1 MASDLDLDADADLE
15 NSFDVEGKITVF
27 CIEYSCT
34 FQFPNNLF
42 RKTMKLAAAMDNP
55 TVSSS
60 DN

>member
-1 MASDLDLDADADLE
+1 MASDLDLHADVDLE
-15 NSFDVEGKITVF
+15 NSFDVQGKITVF

-42 RKTMKLAAAMDNP
+42 RKTKKLAAAMENT

-60 DN
+60 EN